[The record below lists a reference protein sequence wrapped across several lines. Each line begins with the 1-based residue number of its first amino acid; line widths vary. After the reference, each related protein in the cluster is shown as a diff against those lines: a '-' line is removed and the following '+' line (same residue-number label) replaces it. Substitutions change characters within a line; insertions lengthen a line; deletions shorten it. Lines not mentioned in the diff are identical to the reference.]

1 MKNRKAFTLVELM
14 IVIAIIGVLAGML
27 TPMVSS
33 AYRKALATNSKTF
46 MSNMVSALERYKD
59 DNGDFPKFLTS
70 SPRVDLDEN
79 DNAENLYKM
88 LVGKN
93 PDGSRLSAADRRE
106 FNRRCTNYMEFNMNS
121 LRKDNGRW
129 KIIDS
134 FSNPHIYVCVDAD
147 SDGYIK
153 DGFPARKDGLSADEL
168 SEIVPNPKVGLMSKV
183 IMFTLK
189 KDEEKDNVDS
199 AENIFT
205 WY

>member
-93 PDGSRLSAADRRE
+93 PDGSRLSASDRRE

-121 LRKDNGRW
+121 LRKDDGRW

-153 DGFPARKDGLSADEL
+153 DGFPTRKDGISADEL